1 MVIFGIGHVW
11 VIIQSMVIEQL
22 KTAHPTVYVLAVTAV
37 FVATK
42 ITPVAWR
49 YARMIYSVAKAIER
63 LSALPDRFDALLSE
77 VKPNGGSS
85 LRDAVD
91 RTSRK
96 IDEVNESLV
105 RSGVRSQI
113 RWKMASGI
121 AGWESD
127 AAGRCT
133 AANSDLCEMLK
144 MGESEIL
151 GSNWKNF
158 VHPEDSERVFREW
171 ARVVSEAADFN
182 LLARYIASDGNIIS
196 VRLKA
201 HVMMDGGRVIGWIGV
216 AEFT

>member
-1 MVIFGIGHVW
+1 
-11 VIIQSMVIEQL
+11 MVIEQL
-22 KTAHPTVYVLAVTAV
+22 KAAHPTVYVFSVTAV

-42 ITPVAWR
+42 LAPVAWR
-49 YARMIYSVAKAIER
+49 YARMIYTIAKTIER
-63 LSALPDRFDALLSE
+63 LSALPDRFDALLKE

-105 RSGVRSQI
+105 RIGVRSQT

-133 AANSDLCEMLK
+133 AANSDLCELLK

-158 VHPEDSERVFREW
+158 IHPEDSERVFREW
-171 ARVVSEAADFN
+171 ARIVIERSDIN
-182 LLARYIASDGNIIS
+182 LTARYIASDGTIIP

-201 HVMMDGGRVIGWIGV
+201 HVMMSGDQVLGWIGV
-216 AEFT
+216 AELT